1 MPAISHRRRAA
12 LLLAGLLPALAS
24 FTPAPA
30 RANDRDLQGTPIP
43 ASACVEFRRS
53 PALTEEAW
61 KAGYFEVTGDA
72 KDLEL
77 HCPWPVNNVDLS
89 GTTNDNDISK
99 VRVHYR
105 DSDGFGAG
113 AAVTVGIGRPVVDA
127 SGNTRGQ
134 AVCFWQSNAYGTG
147 ATTSTKASRV
157 CAHDLAA
164 GGFYSADVLLQ
175 SRAGQT
181 AQFLG
186 IDFPP

>member
-1 MPAISHRRRAA
+1 MT
-12 LLLAGLLPALAS
+12 AGLALVAAVLAS
-24 FTPAPA
+24 AAA

-43 ASACVEFRRS
+43 AAACVEFRRS

-61 KAGYFEVTGDA
+61 RAGYFEVSGDA

-89 GTTNDNDISK
+89 GATDDNDLSK
-99 VRVHYR
+99 MRVHYR

-113 AAVTVGIGRPVVDA
+113 AAVEVILARTIIDAGGRIR
-127 SGNTRGQ
+127 TE

-147 ATTSTKASRV
+147 ATTAAKATRACV
-157 CAHDLAA
+157 HDLVA
-164 GGFYSADVLLQ
+164 GAFYTLDVLLQ
-175 SRAGQT
+175 SRTGQT

-186 IDFPP
+186 VDFPR